1 MVRNKITHVGVVAA
15 GAVLAT
21 VLAGCGSGSGSSASS
36 TPSSPASDTSTP
48 ASSSSSATPSPAGS
62 SNSATEPPA
71 QASNTDG
78 FCKAADVTLSFGQGD
93 AAAGTVYRQL
103 VITNSS
109 GRKCIVQ
116 GFPGVSY
123 VAGADGHQVGQAAV
137 RVGTKG
143 AAFTLNKGDS
153 VQADIGF
160 VQVANFEPATCR
172 PTATNGLRIY
182 LPQDTASKFIADP
195 GTGCANTKI
204 PGDQLT
210 VKTVAKS

>member
-21 VLAGCGSGSGSSASS
+21 VLAGCGSGSGSSAAP
-36 TPSSPASDTSTP
+36 TSPAPSTETTT
-48 ASSSSSATPSPAGS
+48 ATTSSSATPSPAGS
-62 SNSATEPPA
+62 TSSATEPPA
-71 QASNTDG
+71 QASNSDG
-78 FCKAADVTLSFGQGD
+78 FCKAEDVTLSFGQGD
-93 AAAGTVYRQL
+93 AAAGTVYRSL

-123 VAGADGHQVGQAAV
+123 VAGSDGHQVGQAAF

-160 VQVANFEPATCR
+160 VQVANFDPATCQ
-172 PTATNGLRIY
+172 PTSTNGLRIY

-195 GTGCANTKI
+195 GTGCASTKI
-204 PGDQLT
+204 PGNQLT
-210 VKTVAKS
+210 VKTVAKA